1 MFSMNWFNMVC
12 IIFGIKIATL
22 RNLNSKFKIGSIQ
35 MLKIGQFDF
44 FYYAKVKIISKE
56 VINIDELSIDE
67 FRKLGYKNKEEYM
80 KEEFNKNNSSKLRI
94 KYEFEVIEVIEELFE
109 GII

>member
-1 MFSMNWFNMVC
+1 
-12 IIFGIKIATL
+12 
-22 RNLNSKFKIGSIQ
+22 

-56 VINIDELSIDE
+56 VIDIEKLTIEE
-67 FRKLGYKNKEEYM
+67 FKQLGYKNKQQYM
-80 KEEFNKNNSSKLRI
+80 NEPFNKNNGSNLRI

-109 GII
+109 GIL